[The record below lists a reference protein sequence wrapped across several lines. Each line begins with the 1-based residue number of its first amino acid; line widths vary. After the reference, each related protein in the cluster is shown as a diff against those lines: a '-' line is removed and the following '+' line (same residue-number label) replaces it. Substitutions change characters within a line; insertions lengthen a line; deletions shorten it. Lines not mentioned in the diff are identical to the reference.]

1 MANYFTKALGIAPRT
16 EKKHIDNVLNSILYS
31 NLVGFNNVV
40 FYNYDQEDYIKKGY
54 KSNAEVYT
62 ITNKIVS
69 KTLVAPVYLYE
80 EKPDTKSSK
89 YQKYKFTKKSN
100 DRVEINKH
108 KLYVS
113 KALEFS
119 NGAKDLQALLENP
132 NPKQSWRELSELSRI
147 FYFNQGETFYYRETP
162 DDLDTAIELY
172 IAPANLMTPVYG
184 GGDVNNPIVGWKLNL
199 LNGNDRILD
208 AKDVLQIKR
217 SNPEFDSFGSQD
229 RGMPFLQAGQKYL
242 QLNDSALKAWIN
254 SEENEGAKGILSPNH
269 ADPKLWLT
277 PDQVKATQTT
287 LDEKVNGFD
296 NRNKVMTSAMPLQF
310 TSMALSPTANAV
322 VDALKYSGFKLS
334 RLWGVSPI
342 LFDENPTYTNLLEAK
357 ESFVIDVI
365 IPFLNIE
372 EDALNRWLVKPFA
385 DRDKREYI
393 LDYDVSVYEELRLK
407 TDEVDALL
415 KVLTINEVR
424 VMLGYDEVESDT
436 ANQVMV
442 NSGLVPL
449 NEFDMGVAIGGEVD
463 KSLSYLEYEP
473 ILKAEIKKGCLMFYP
488 DIDINDWVN
497 GIRKLVPNH
506 IVEEYE
512 FEPHLTILY
521 GFDDSKM
528 NVGRL
533 KYIVNDFIKD
543 NPISIKADRIGVFF

>member
-1 MANYFTKALGIAPRT
+1 MGNYFTKALGIAPRT
-16 EKKHIDNVLNSILYS
+16 DRKHVDNILNSILYS
-31 NLVGFNNVV
+31 NLVGFNSVV
-40 FYNYDQEDYIKKGY
+40 FYNYNQEDYIKNGY

-69 KTLVAPVYLYE
+69 KTLVAPIYLYE
-80 EKPDTKSSK
+80 EKPDNKSKKYGKYKYSRKSS
-89 YQKYKFTKKSN
+89 

-108 KLYVS
+108 KLYVQ

-119 NGAKDLQALLENP
+119 NGAMDLQSLLETP
-132 NPKQSWRELSELSRI
+132 NPKQSWRELSELSRL
-147 FYFNQGETFYYRETP
+147 FYFNQGETFYYRETA
-162 DDLDTAIELY
+162 DDSDIALELY
-172 IAPANLMTPVYG
+172 VAPANLMTPVYG
-184 GGDVNNPIVGWKLNL
+184 GGDVNNPITGWKLNL
-199 LNGNDRILD
+199 LNGHDRILD

-217 SNPEFDSFGSQD
+217 ANPEFDSYGAQD

-242 QLNDSALKAWIN
+242 QLNDAALKAWIN

-277 PDQVKATQTT
+277 PSQVKDTQAT
-287 LDEKVNGFD
+287 LDEKVNGMD

-322 VDALKYSGFKLS
+322 IDALKFSGFKLS

-365 IPFLNIE
+365 IPYLNIE
-372 EDALNRWLVKPFA
+372 EDSLNRWFVKPFA
-385 DRDKREYI
+385 DRDKRKYI

-424 VMLGYDEVESDT
+424 VMLGYDEVESET
-436 ANQVMV
+436 ADQVMV
-442 NSGLVPL
+442 NSGLTPL
-449 NEFDMGVAIGGEVD
+449 SDFDMG
-463 KSLSYLEYEP
+463 LNL
-473 ILKAEIKKGCLMFYP
+473 
-488 DIDINDWVN
+488 
-497 GIRKLVPNH
+497 
-506 IVEEYE
+506 
-512 FEPHLTILY
+512 
-521 GFDDSKM
+521 DS
-528 NVGRL
+528 NL
-533 KYIVNDFIKD
+533 N
-543 NPISIKADRIGVFF
+543 